1 MTYTLPMLPGEVTE
15 EKVPVLGIVHHGGPQ
30 CTIHRTFEL
39 SFSLTDLTEDLW
51 DRSYEVDL
59 KAHFLTGE
67 TVMPRMIEQKR
78 RVYDYFF

>member
-1 MTYTLPMLPGEVTE
+1 ML
-15 EKVPVLGIVHHGGPQ
+15 
-30 CTIHRTFEL
+30 
-39 SFSLTDLTEDLW
+39 LTDLTKDLW

-59 KAHFLTGE
+59 KAHFLTGK